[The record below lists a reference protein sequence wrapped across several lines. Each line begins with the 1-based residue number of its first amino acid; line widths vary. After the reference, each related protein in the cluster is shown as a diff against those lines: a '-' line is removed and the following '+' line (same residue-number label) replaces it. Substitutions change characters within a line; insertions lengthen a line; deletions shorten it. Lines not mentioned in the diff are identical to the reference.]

1 MKALTFHLPALR
13 RPRLARTRPAFR
25 LPTFTPYHWWLIIL
39 AGIILAGL
47 AGAYLVY
54 TRGLIVTNMN
64 DLVPWGLWITI
75 DLSSIAMSA
84 GAFLLCAAVYLL
96 GLKRFESLARTA
108 TFIGLIGYSMA
119 VLCLMLDIGRPDR
132 FWHALVFWNPHSVLW
147 EVTMCVTLYF
157 TVLMLETI
165 PIVGQADW
173 LRKRLPKVAKL
184 MQSVHHLAP
193 VFAMMG
199 LGLSL
204 LHQSSLGATYGVL
217 KARPIWYR
225 PDLSVLFIISAIAGG
240 ASLVALASML
250 APRLTSRATVD
261 DSLVE
266 RLANFIGWVLVGYL
280 YFRFWD
286 AFAMTYTY
294 EPGRTEGL
302 ALITR
307 GPLAFNFWMGEIVVG
322 AIVPIILLLV
332 PRLRAMPWVR
342 MLAFA
347 LVVGGVVAYRWDTN
361 IAGQMIVMTYLPQEI
376 TVLYTSYWP
385 SLVEYLT
392 GAAVVAYGLLAFTI
406 GVKYLGVVKSESPV
420 HETPLEPPELAG
432 AG

>member
-1 MKALTFHLPALR
+1 MKAPSLHLPVVRL
-13 RPRLARTRPAFR
+13 PRKAGTRPAFR
-25 LPTFTPYHWWLIIL
+25 MPTLTPYHYWLGLL
-39 AGIILAGL
+39 AVVILAGL
-47 AGAYLVY
+47 AGAWMVY
-54 TRGLIVTNMN
+54 TQGLIVTNLN

-84 GAFLLCAAVYLL
+84 GAFLLCAAVHLL
-96 GLKRFESLARTA
+96 GLKRFQSLARTA

-132 FWHALVFWNPHSVLW
+132 FWHALVYWNPHSVLW

-157 TVLMLETI
+157 TVLMLETM
-165 PIVGQADW
+165 PILGHAEW
-173 LRKRLPKVAKL
+173 LQRRMPKVARL
-184 MQSVHHLAP
+184 LQSVHHLAP
-193 VFAMMG
+193 IFAVMG

-240 ASLVALASML
+240 TSLTALASML
-250 APRLTSRATVD
+250 APRLTSQATVD

-307 GPLAFNFWMGEIVVG
+307 GPLAFNFWMGEILVG
-322 AIVPIILLLV
+322 AIIPIILLLV
-332 PRLRAMPWVR
+332 PRLRAIPWVR

-347 LVVGGVVAYRWDTN
+347 MVVGGVVAYRWDIN
-361 IAGQMIVMTYLPQEI
+361 IAGQLIVLTYLPQEI

-385 SLVEYLT
+385 SLTEYIT

-406 GVKYLGVVKSESPV
+406 GVKYLGVVRAESLVHSETS
-420 HETPLEPPELAG
+420 ETKVVAG
-432 AG
+432 N